1 MNPAGLARGVVV
13 PPMGLVRLDPASL
26 ARAVLQLDGHPG
38 TQGQQPAPGGGM
50 ERRKGAPP
58 AAASLPWEMSAVL
71 NWTGLLSRP
80 LSGAHAGTPEARQPQ
95 LAGLPWHLLMG
106 AAAANGAAPST
117 AELAAGRRPRS

>member
-1 MNPAGLARGVVV
+1 MNPAGLAHGVVM
-13 PPMGLVRLDPASL
+13 PPRGLVRLNPASL

-71 NWTGLLSRP
+71 NWTGLLLQPS
-80 LSGAHAGTPEARQPQ
+80 SGAHAGTPEARQPQ
-95 LAGLPWHLLMG
+95 LAGLPRLLLCRCG
-106 AAAANGAAPST
+106 RWLRAAP
-117 AELAAGRRPRS
+117 